1 MPVVINEFEV
11 VDTPAGA
18 LSTSS
23 AAAGTN
29 AAVPLPDEE
38 DLRRLLAEIAEH
50 ALRVWAH

>member
-18 LSTSS
+18 PASGG
-23 AAAGTN
+23 AAPAPG
-29 AAVPLPDEE
+29 AATALPDEE

-50 ALRVWAH
+50 ALRVWSH